1 MSKRQATPFVDHS
14 ETMLPPNLTLGYVHL
29 TVADLDRSVA
39 FYQNALGFKLHRR
52 ENGTA
57 YLGAGRSDL
66 LALTEQPGARHY
78 RGRTGLY
85 HFAIL
90 TPSRLALAH
99 SLRRLA
105 ETRTPLEGFSD
116 HLVSEALYL
125 SDPDDNGIE
134 IYRDRP
140 RPDWYDAQGNFRMGS
155 EPLDMDGILSELEAH
170 PEPWDSLHPDTILG
184 HMHLHVR
191 NIPEAQQ
198 FYGEVLGFD
207 LMANWGGTAL
217 FISAGGYHHHLG
229 LNTWQGVG
237 APPPPTDAAG
247 LRYFIIHL
255 PHPTERDQVLERLRR
270 HGTTIEDHPQGHFFR
285 DPSHNG
291 IVLAAP

>member
-1 MSKRQATPFVDHS
+1 
-14 ETMLPPNLTLGYVHL
+14 MLPPNLSLGYVHL
-29 TVADLDRSVA
+29 TVSNLDRSVA
-39 FYQNALGFKLHRR
+39 FYQNALGFKLHQR

-57 YLGAGRSDL
+57 RLGAGGPDV
-66 LALTEQPGARHY
+66 LALTEQPGAQHHK
-78 RGRTGLY
+78 GRTGLY

-105 ETRTPLEGFSD
+105 ETRTPLQGFSD
-116 HLVSEALYL
+116 HLVSEAIYL
-125 SDPDDNGIE
+125 ADPDDNGIE

-140 RPDWYDAQGNFRMGS
+140 RAEWVDAQGNFRMGS
-155 EPLDMDGILSELEAH
+155 EPIDMDGILSELETH

-191 NIPEAQQ
+191 NIPEAQK
-198 FYGEVLGFD
+198 FYCEVLGFD
-207 LMANWGGTAL
+207 LMMNWGGAAL
-217 FISAGGYHHHLG
+217 FVSAGGYHHHLG

-237 APPPPTDAAG
+237 APPPPPEAAG

-255 PHPTERDQVLERLRR
+255 PNPTELNLVLERLRQNGNALEAHP
-270 HGTTIEDHPQGHFFR
+270 HGWLFR
-285 DPSHNG
+285 DPSQNG
-291 IVLAAP
+291 IVLAVN

>member
-1 MSKRQATPFVDHS
+1 MS
-14 ETMLPPNLTLGYVHL
+14 LPSDLALGYVHL
-29 TVADLDRSVA
+29 TVSNLDRSVV

-57 YLGAGRSDL
+57 YLGAGQADL
-66 LALTEQPGARHY
+66 LALTQQPGARHY
-78 RGRTGLY
+78 QGRTGLY

-105 ETRTPLEGFSD
+105 ETRTPLGGFAD
-116 HLVSEALYL
+116 HLVSEAIYL

-140 RPDWYDAQGNFRMGS
+140 RPDWYDVQGNFRMAS
-155 EPLDMDGILSELEAH
+155 DPLDMEGILSELEAH
-170 PEPWDSLHPDTILG
+170 PEPWDSLHPDTVLG

-191 NIPEAQQ
+191 NIPEAQK
-198 FYGEVLGFD
+198 FYCDVLGFD
-207 LMANWGGTAL
+207 LMANWGRTAL
-217 FISAGGYHHHLG
+217 FISAGGYHHHVG

-237 APPPPTDAAG
+237 APPPPADAAG
-247 LRYFIIHL
+247 LRYFIIRL
-255 PHPTERDQVLERLRR
+255 PNQTELDQVLGRLREN
-270 HGTTIEDHPQGHFFR
+270 GTPIEDRPLGQLFR
-285 DPSHNG
+285 DPSHNT
-291 IVLAAP
+291 IVLATS